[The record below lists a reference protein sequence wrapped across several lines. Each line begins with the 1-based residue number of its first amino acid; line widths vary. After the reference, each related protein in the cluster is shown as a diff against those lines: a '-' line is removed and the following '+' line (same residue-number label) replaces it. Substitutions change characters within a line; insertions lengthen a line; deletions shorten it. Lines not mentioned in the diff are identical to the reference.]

1 MLFDPI
7 RGRMSVVDNGFLL
20 IYYPAGIKKRSMFF
34 IFLITHF
41 AYAKRSFR
49 NDKGILWL
57 ITVANCCY
65 KHGVYS
71 ATGSKGCFAPSA
83 NGTAM

>member
-20 IYYPAGIKKRSMFF
+20 IYYPAGIKINSLFF

-49 NDKGILWL
+49 NDKGFLWS
-57 ITVANCCY
+57 ITVANFCY
-65 KHGVYS
+65 KHGVYC
-71 ATGSKGCFAPSA
+71 ATGSKVCFAPSD
-83 NGTAM
+83 NGTVM